1 MDFGIEKCPMVV
13 IEKGKIVKSTGIEFP
28 GGKDIKSLQK
38 EESYKYLGI
47 LDAEK
52 FLRKGNE
59 T

>member
-38 EESYKYLGI
+38 EVSWN
-47 LDAEK
+47 
-52 FLRKGNE
+52 FRCRKIFKE
-59 T
+59 RK